1 MGQRPIDF
9 FATISSHN
17 LGSQTEALFL
27 LSQRPVVHHE
37 ARRGTLA
44 AVAHR
49 FVVKCKD
56 VNARVVCCAKTRKGT
71 SAVGKAGEDQAP
83 SSSSARA
90 ERGGRRAAKTNW
102 QRCHG
107 RCTFHTAV
115 LECRDD
121 DIRAEGKVPNAFRSP
136 GSFE

>member
-49 FVVKCKD
+49 FVVQCKD
-56 VNARVVCCAKTRKGT
+56 VNARVACCAKTRKGT

-121 DIRAEGKVPNAFRSP
+121 DIASGRESSKCVQKPWF
-136 GSFE
+136 F